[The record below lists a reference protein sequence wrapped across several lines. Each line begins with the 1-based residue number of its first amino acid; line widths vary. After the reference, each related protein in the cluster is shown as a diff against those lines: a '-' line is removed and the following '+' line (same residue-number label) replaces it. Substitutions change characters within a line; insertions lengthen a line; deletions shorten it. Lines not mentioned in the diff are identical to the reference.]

1 MLFLNKGIHI
11 LNIILKNI
19 CKSENHYLQSSYL
32 IIKRLEKRAYTT
44 NVKRRTDD
52 YILNVLENNG
62 VDLKKIGNFLVVKE
76 NMNLLYERI
85 IYNPEN
91 YEKLI
96 ELIQMLEKNNLRKD
110 FDIYYYED
118 SLWDIKLN
126 RDQNKKEIF
135 INIKEILEKEN
146 KIKKDEKKKYLEK
159 ENIYSLYYY
168 NIQRYQHNK
177 DPSSFLID
185 RRRLSKEEYT
195 YQFISSILPYICF
208 SFMLFFPHILICLYI
223 PYIKKKNQKQKELC
237 KILQLKQNIHSFKD
251 IKPENI
257 LQIIDNNVKTVVFF
271 YNHNIFLNMYIKS
284 LMVDL
289 SKIFKYNSIPVNI
302 VGIDVSK
309 YNIQSNV
316 LKDFNH
322 NLFPLLYFILPYH
335 YDNDSAVLKIEEPL
349 TTENIL
355 LQLMDFVHIPKDT
368 FDQIKDLNKI
378 SGKLKKCIFEHDIMN
393 KNKGDILYDYGC
405 EVAHL
410 SCLKNNNKL
419 SFY

>member
-1 MLFLNKGIHI
+1 MKNNIKNLKKRAIYVGNIRFKMLSLYKRIHT
-11 LNIILKNI
+11 LSIILKNI
-19 CKSENHYLQSSYL
+19 CKSENHLLHSSYMT
-32 IIKRLEKRAYTT
+32 INRIEKRAYTN

-52 YILNVLENNG
+52 YILNILENNG
-62 VDLKKIGNFLVVKE
+62 VVLNKIGNFIVVKE
-76 NMNLLYERI
+76 DMNLLYERI
-85 IYNPEN
+85 IFNPVN
-91 YEKLI
+91 YERVI
-96 ELIQMLEKNNLRKD
+96 EFIQMLDKNNLRQD

-118 SLWDIKLN
+118 SLRNIKLN

-135 INIKEILEKEN
+135 INIKEILEKGK
-146 KIKKDEKKKYLEK
+146 KIKNDEKKNYLEK
-159 ENIYSLYYY
+159 QNIQSLYYY

-185 RRRLSKEEYT
+185 RRRLTKEEYI

-223 PYIKKKNQKQKELC
+223 PYIKKKNEKQKELC

-284 LMVDL
+284 LMIDL
-289 SKIFKYNSIPVNI
+289 SKIFKYNSIP
-302 VGIDVSK
+302 
-309 YNIQSNV
+309 
-316 LKDFNH
+316 
-322 NLFPLLYFILPYH
+322 
-335 YDNDSAVLKIEEPL
+335 
-349 TTENIL
+349 
-355 LQLMDFVHIPKDT
+355 
-368 FDQIKDLNKI
+368 DLNTI
-378 SGKLKKCIFEHDIMN
+378 RRKLKKCIFEHDIMN

>member
-1 MLFLNKGIHI
+1 M
-11 LNIILKNI
+11 NI
-19 CKSENHYLQSSYL
+19 
-32 IIKRLEKRAYTT
+32 
-44 NVKRRTDD
+44 
-52 YILNVLENNG
+52 LENNG
-62 VDLKKIGNFLVVKE
+62 VVLNKIGNFIVVKE
-76 NMNLLYERI
+76 DMNLLYERI
-85 IYNPEN
+85 IFNPVN
-91 YEKLI
+91 YERVI
-96 ELIQMLEKNNLRKD
+96 EFIQMLDKNNLRQD

-118 SLWDIKLN
+118 SLRNIKLN

-135 INIKEILEKEN
+135 INIKEILEKGK
-146 KIKKDEKKKYLEK
+146 KIKNDEKKNYLEK
-159 ENIYSLYYY
+159 QNIQSLYYY

-185 RRRLSKEEYT
+185 RRRLTKEEYI

-223 PYIKKKNQKQKELC
+223 PYIKKKNEKQKELC

-284 LMVDL
+284 LMIDL

-335 YDNDSAVLKIEEPL
+335 YENDSAVLKIEEPL

-355 LQLMDFVHIPKDT
+355 LQLRDFVHIPKGT
-368 FDQIKDLNKI
+368 FDQIKVRQTNK
-378 SGKLKKCIFEHDIMN
+378 
-393 KNKGDILYDYGC
+393 
-405 EVAHL
+405 
-410 SCLKNNNKL
+410 
-419 SFY
+419 